1 VRLGEFVKCG
11 TKVDEDHGESG
22 EPPQGIQSEN
32 APAGRPVIEL
42 VFDRFSHADLG
53 TGISFLGAN
62 RHEIV
67 PQAYRS

>member
-1 VRLGEFVKCG
+1 
-11 TKVDEDHGESG
+11 
-22 EPPQGIQSEN
+22 
-32 APAGRPVIEL
+32 VIEL